1 MIQKVEMSEA
11 NISDNAR
18 RWLKAIS
25 FAEGTWADNKPKYD
39 ILFGGGTFGDLS
51 RHPDRVIHTPN
62 YSSAAAGAY
71 QFMPGTWESVQSKLK
86 LPDFSPLS
94 QDLGALELVRMR
106 GVNPDTDPINRETLS
121 KLSPEWASFPTLEGV
136 SYYGQPIKPAE
147 SIIAFAY
154 GGELPP
160 QNTYA
165 AVESGGETK
174 VGQSEGET
182 KVGQSGSDDKTSS
195 LEAVLKLLRDK
206 FDKQPDSTPSS
217 VTYQSPSLE
226 STAEGLLKREQSL
239 LGQMFEQSRAE
250 EQAQKDLAKEQELVN
265 QERGREVA
273 RYKEAAAALAL
284 QALSA
289 FNKTPQSLI

>member
-1 MIQKVEMSEA
+1 
-11 NISDNAR
+11 
-18 RWLKAIS
+18 
-25 FAEGTWADNKPKYD
+25 
-39 ILFGGGTFGDLS
+39 LFGGGTFGDLS

-71 QFMPGTWESVQSKLK
+71 QFMPGTWESVQRKLN
-86 LPDFSPLS
+86 LPDFSPRS
-94 QDLGALELVRMR
+94 QDLGAIELIRRR

>member
-25 FAEGTWADNKPKYD
+25 FAEGTWANNKPKYD
-39 ILFGGGTFGDLS
+39 IMFGGGTFDDLS
-51 RHPDRVIHTPN
+51 RHPDRVIQTPR

-71 QFMPGTWESVQSKLK
+71 QFMPSTWESVQSKLN

-94 QDLGALELVRMR
+94 QDLGAIELIRRR

-121 KLSPEWASFPTLEGV
+121 KLAPEWASFPTLEGV
-136 SYYGQPIKPAE
+136 SYYGQPNKAAE

-165 AVESGGETK
+165 AAEPGGETQ
-174 VGQSEGET
+174 VGQP
-182 KVGQSGSDDKTSS
+182 GSDGKPSS
-195 LEAVLKLLRDK
+195 LEGILKLLRDK
-206 FDKQPDSTPSS
+206 LDKQPDSTPSS

-250 EQAQKDLAKEQELVN
+250 EQAQKDLAKERELIN
-265 QERGREVA
+265 QERGREVN
-273 RYKEAAAALAL
+273 RSKEAAAALAL

>member
-25 FAEGTWADNKPKYD
+25 FAEGTWANNKPKYD

-71 QFMPGTWESVQSKLK
+71 QFMPGTWKSVQSKLK

-136 SYYGQPIKPAE
+136 SYYGQPNKPAE

-160 QNTYA
+160 QNTSA
-165 AVESGGETK
+165 AVESGGET
-174 VGQSEGET
+174 Q
-182 KVGQSGSDDKTSS
+182 VGQSGSDDKPSS
-195 LEAVLKLLRDK
+195 LEAILKLLRDK
-206 FDKQPDSTPSS
+206 LDKQPDSTPSS

-273 RYKEAAAALAL
+273 RSKEAAAALAL

>member
-25 FAEGTWADNKPKYD
+25 FAEGTWANNKPKYD

-71 QFMPGTWESVQSKLK
+71 QFMPGTWESVQSKLN

-94 QDLGALELVRMR
+94 QDLGALELIRMR

-136 SYYGQPIKPAE
+136 SYYGQPNKPAE

-160 QNTYA
+160 QNTYG
-165 AVESGGETK
+165 AVESGGERQ
-174 VGQSEGET
+174 VGQP
-182 KVGQSGSDDKTSS
+182 GSDDKTSS

-217 VTYQSPSLE
+217 AAYQSPSLE

-250 EQAQKDLAKEQELVN
+250 EQAQKDLANEQELMN
-265 QERGREVA
+265 RERGREVT
-273 RYKEAAAALAL
+273 RSKEAAAALAL

>member
-1 MIQKVEMSEA
+1 MIQKVAMSEA

-25 FAEGTWADNKPKYD
+25 FAEGTWANNKPKYD

-71 QFMPGTWESVQSKLK
+71 QFMPGTWESVQRKLN
-86 LPDFSPLS
+86 LPDFSPRS
-94 QDLGALELVRMR
+94 QDLGAIELIRRR

-136 SYYGQPIKPAE
+136 SYYGQPNKAAE
-147 SIIAFAY
+147 SIITFAY

-174 VGQSEGET
+174 VGQS
-182 KVGQSGSDDKTSS
+182 GSDDKPSS
-195 LEAVLKLLRDK
+195 LESALELLRDK
-206 FDKQPDSTPSS
+206 LDKQPYSTPSS
-217 VTYQSPSLE
+217 AAYQSPSLE

-239 LGQMFEQSRAE
+239 LGQMFEKSRAE
-250 EQAQKDLAKEQELVN
+250 EQAQKDLAKEQELMN
-265 QERGREVA
+265 RERGREVA
-273 RYKEAAAALAL
+273 RSKEAAAALAL

>member
-25 FAEGTWADNKPKYD
+25 FAEGTWANNKPKYD

-51 RHPDRVIHTPN
+51 RHPDRVIHTPK

-71 QFMPGTWESVQSKLK
+71 QFMPGTWESVQRKLN
-86 LPDFSPLS
+86 LPDFSPPS
-94 QDLGALELVRMR
+94 QDLGALELIRMR

-136 SYYGQPIKPAE
+136 SYYGQPNKAAE
-147 SIIAFAY
+147 SIITFAY

-165 AVESGGETK
+165 AAELGGET
-174 VGQSEGET
+174 Q
-182 KVGQSGSDDKTSS
+182 VGQSGSDDKPSS
-195 LEAVLKLLRDK
+195 LEAILKLLRDK
-206 FDKQPDSTPSS
+206 LDKQPDSTPSS

-273 RYKEAAAALAL
+273 RSKEAAAALAL